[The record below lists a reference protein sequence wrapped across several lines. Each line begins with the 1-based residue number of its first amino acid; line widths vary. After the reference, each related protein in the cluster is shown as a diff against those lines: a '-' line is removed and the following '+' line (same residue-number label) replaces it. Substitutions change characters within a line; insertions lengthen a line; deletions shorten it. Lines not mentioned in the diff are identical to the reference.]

1 MQQETIA
8 EAPPVPSPAND
19 THKPAIAP
27 ERAKKLYLIL
37 GGVVVLII
45 LVWGVFAFMTSGKE
59 STDDAQIAADV
70 VPVAPRVPG
79 QIVAVHVREN
89 QQVHKGDLIAE
100 LDPSDL
106 QVKAA
111 QASGDVETARAQAAA
126 ADARAQI
133 VAAQARGGLTSAQAG
148 VTSSHESVDAAGNA
162 IAEARAGVARAE
174 ANAEKTRLDFKR
186 AEELGGKGDIPR
198 AQVDAARAARDG
210 AEAELQ
216 QARARVRSSED
227 AKQRAEAG
235 VQQAQGQL
243 NISSVVPAQIAAA
256 QAEARLAHAKV
267 KTMAAAF
274 NASQLNL
281 GYTRIYAPADG
292 YAARLSVHPGQLVT
306 AGQTICQ
313 LVPPHTYVVANF
325 KETQVRAMKP
335 GQRATI
341 AVDALGG
348 KELEGKVESISGG
361 TGSTFSMLPA
371 DNASG
376 NFVKVV
382 QRIPVRIAWDGPPS
396 VQAPV
401 GSSADVTVY
410 TK

>member
-1 MQQETIA
+1 MQNETSA
-8 EAPPVPSPAND
+8 STPPASSAASESHTPAVAPD
-19 THKPAIAP
+19 
-27 ERAKKLYLIL
+27 RAKKLYLIL
-37 GGVVVLII
+37 GGVVVLIV
-45 LVWGVFAFMTSGKE
+45 LGWGIFTLMTSGKE

-70 VPVAPRVPG
+70 VPVASRVPG
-79 QIVAVHVREN
+79 QIVAVHVQEN
-89 QQVHKGDLIAE
+89 QPVHKGDLIAE
-100 LDPSDL
+100 IDPSDL

-111 QASGDVETARAQAAA
+111 QAQGDVETARAQAAA
-126 ADARAQI
+126 ADAHAQI
-133 VAAQARGGLTSAQAG
+133 SAAQASGGLTSAQAG
-148 VTSSHESVDAAGNA
+148 VASSHETVDASVNA
-162 IAEARAGVARAE
+162 IAEAKAGVTRAE

-198 AQVDAARAARDG
+198 AQVDAARAARDS
-210 AEAELQ
+210 AEAELL

-243 NISSVVPAQIAAA
+243 RTSSVVPAQIAAA
-256 QAEARLAHAKV
+256 EAEAKLAHAKV
-267 KTMAAAF
+267 KTMEAAF
-274 NASQLNL
+274 NAAQLNV
-281 GYTRIYAPADG
+281 GYTKIYAPADG
-292 YAARLSVHPGQLVT
+292 FAARLGVHPGQLVSQ
-306 AGQTICQ
+306 GQALCQ
-313 LVPPHTYVVANF
+313 LVPAHTYVVANF

-335 GQRATI
+335 GQRAKI
-341 AVDALGG
+341 AVDAVGG
-348 KELEGKVESISGG
+348 KEFEGKVESISGG

-382 QRIPVRIAWDGPPS
+382 QRIPVRISWDGPAS
-396 VQAPV
+396 GQAPV